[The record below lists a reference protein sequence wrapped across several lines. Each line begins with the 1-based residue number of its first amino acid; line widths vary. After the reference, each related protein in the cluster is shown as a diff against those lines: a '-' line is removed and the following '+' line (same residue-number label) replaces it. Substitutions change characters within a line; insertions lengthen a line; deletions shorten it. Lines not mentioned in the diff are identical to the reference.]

1 MLNHCGYDALPYQF
15 TNAYRNVMLTAF
27 YFVAGYLIHTDQGF
41 AKFTLHKA
49 IRLLPP
55 YFVAN
60 FLWLIVMAI
69 FQWDPTM
76 SFSLDYIA
84 NVFLDPA
91 NLPTWFLWSIFF
103 TYILFYALIR
113 LSAHR
118 HPVTMLIFVIAI
130 TLAGWYIIINFRLS
144 HSYFW
149 HELMRLHLPIS
160 MITLPFAYLGY
171 ILSRLN
177 FLAVKPRPIAATLII
192 TFGLFICYVCSPN
205 DVSLYHIA
213 FGNYILLYY
222 IAGIAGT
229 IGLLTLCR
237 IVEHIPIVSQFGRSS
252 LLALCFHYPVI
263 CILQNAGITS
273 MLPLFITTTA
283 ITTIAIL
290 ICDKIDLRH
299 KISHF
304 FSPKS
309 KKQSEKFV

>member
-1 MLNHCGYDALPYQF
+1 MLNHCGYDALPFQL
-15 TNAYRNVMLTAF
+15 TNAYRNVALTVF
-27 YFVAGYLIHTDQGF
+27 YLIAGYFIHTDQSF

-49 IRLLPP
+49 IRLLLP

-60 FLWLIVMAI
+60 FLLLIVMVI
-69 FQWDPTM
+69 FQWNPTTP
-76 SFSLDYIA
+76 FSVEYIA
-84 NVFLDPA
+84 DVFLDPA

-103 TYILFYALIR
+103 TYILFYAVIR

-118 HPVTMLIFVIAI
+118 HPVTMLLAVIAI
-130 TLAGWYIIINFRLS
+130 TLVGWYIIANYKWS

-149 HELMRLHLPIS
+149 HEQMRLHLPIS
-160 MITLPFAYLGY
+160 MIMLPITNLGY

-177 FLAVKPRPIAATLII
+177 FLAIKPHPIIATLII
-192 TFGLFICYVCSPN
+192 TFGLLVCYVCSPN
-205 DVSLYHIA
+205 DVSLYYIT
-213 FGNYILLYY
+213 FDNNILLYY

-229 IGLLTLCR
+229 IGMLTLCR
-237 IVEHIPIVSQFGRSS
+237 IVNHIPIISLFGRSS
-252 LLALCFHYPVI
+252 LLALCLHYPVI

-273 MLPLFITTTA
+273 SLPLFIITTA

-304 FSPKS
+304 FSLKS